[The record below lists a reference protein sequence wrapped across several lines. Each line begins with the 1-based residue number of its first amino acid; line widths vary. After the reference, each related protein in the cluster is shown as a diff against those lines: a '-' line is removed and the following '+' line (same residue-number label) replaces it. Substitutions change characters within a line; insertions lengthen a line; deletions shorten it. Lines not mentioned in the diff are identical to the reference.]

1 MDLDWILGETE
12 SEDRDVVALTVRVLG
27 QGGHDTSGIGA
38 DQMFSDY
45 EQTLFTRVVA
55 IAERHGRKVML
66 LVAPGTNIFDALA
79 QSAIQLRSSLIVVGE
94 SEVMT
99 PERQALLVGEAWDRT
114 PHDLGLSTRFVVLCK
129 NGSVKR
135 FSLGAHTPDIS
146 AADIERIHK
155 IWVDAVKA
163 VGPEIHHRDVV
174 TAALAALEDDLHS
187 ERRKDAIEHLRSQIT
202 HASHG

>member
-1 MDLDWILGETE
+1 
-12 SEDRDVVALTVRVLG
+12 
-27 QGGHDTSGIGA
+27 
-38 DQMFSDY
+38 
-45 EQTLFTRVVA
+45 
-55 IAERHGRKVML
+55 
-66 LVAPGTNIFDALA
+66 
-79 QSAIQLRSSLIVVGE
+79 
-94 SEVMT
+94 
-99 PERQALLVGEAWDRT
+99 
-114 PHDLGLSTRFVVLCK
+114 VVLCK

-187 ERRKDAIEHLRSQIT
+187 ERRKDAIEHLRSHIT